1 MLIYYCAKC
10 QKQNMHNR
18 CDTCGKAL
26 PGTAAR
32 YIWSDYRLPLADTVK
47 VGAFVRTVLMAL
59 ALRIT
64 VMLLLEYILTGHHA
78 VNFLTGS
85 GILPALVQL
94 FFIAVAVGLGVL
106 LLQGRENVQYALDPK
121 GALKRT
127 WITPTR
133 LNCLA
138 RGIRYD
144 KRAIQYNADGVPF
157 LMAHEEYLTW
167 QDTSR
172 YSLRPHSGRIKL
184 YRPYSFVF
192 MTLYVPRESYEGAA
206 AMITAKVKPKK

>member
-10 QKQNMHNR
+10 QRQNAHNQ
-18 CDTCGKAL
+18 CEACGKNL

-32 YIWSDYRLPLADTVK
+32 YIWSDYRASLADVVK
-47 VGAFVRTVLMAL
+47 LMAL
-59 ALRIT
+59 VRALLMALTLLIV
-64 VMLLLEYILTGHHA
+64 VMFLLEFLRTGAGA

-85 GILPALVQL
+85 GILPALVQV
-94 FFIAVAVGLGVL
+94 FFLALGAALLVL

-121 GALKRT
+121 GVLKRT

-144 KRAIQYNADGVPF
+144 KRAIQHNADGVPF

-172 YSLRPHSGRIKL
+172 YTLRPHSGRIKL

-192 MTLYVPRESYEGAA
+192 MTLYIPRESYEGAA
-206 AMITAKVKPKK
+206 AMITAKVKMKK